1 MIKPEGGSAA
11 SKLRKADIK
20 SNNNNTPL
28 QQLDDDDE
36 DQGEDTLNFYTV

>member
-1 MIKPEGGSAA
+1 MIKPEGDSAA

-20 SNNNNTPL
+20 SNNTSPF

-36 DQGEDTLNFYTV
+36 DQGEDKLNFYAV